1 MSSLSRMHTA
11 LHSFERRAGRDQLLL
26 VFNKKGCSQTASER
40 GLFRFA
46 QGRSK

>member
-11 LHSFERRAGRDQLLL
+11 LQSFERRGGRDQLLL
-26 VFNKKGCSQTASER
+26 VFNKKGCSPDRVGA
-40 GLFRFA
+40 GLVRFA